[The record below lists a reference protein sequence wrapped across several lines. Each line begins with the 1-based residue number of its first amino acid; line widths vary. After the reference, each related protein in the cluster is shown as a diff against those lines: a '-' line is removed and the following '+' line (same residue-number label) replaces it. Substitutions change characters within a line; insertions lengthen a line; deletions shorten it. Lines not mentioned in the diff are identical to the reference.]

1 MGSIVVKAVFG
12 FIKSVVVG
20 LGVKS
25 AIAANIIAGVITAGL
40 AVGTARAFGS
50 MLKPEIPGQ
59 GNSLNTGTRIQVA
72 PDTSNRIQVCY
83 GNVLT
88 GGPVCD
94 AEISNQNKTMNY
106 FIVLSEKTDSG
117 TFSIGDQGIRFG
129 DKKLI
134 FGSGANAHIVQSF
147 FDANGTSSADW
158 SGKLRLRVYAGST
171 QASDQIFPVPGGGTT
186 AVAAT
191 TMMPN
196 WISLGTPH
204 YRADDMVFAIVQ
216 MDYDAENGL
225 TALEPVTFDLRNTL
239 RSTGSVIVDYMTNSR
254 YGAGIANSLIDISSF
269 TGAGNTTVGGYGDE
283 TITYTPSGGGSSTQP
298 RYEINGTLSTAN
310 DVSTNIDRLMM
321 ASGAYMFFDGKQG
334 KYKGLP
340 NKIYPDQANCFVATD
355 DNIVSPIKIQ
365 NTDLYQMYNSVEVEY
380 FDRQIR
386 DQRNTI
392 IVEID
397 SAERN
402 TGEPE
407 NKLTYSIDMINN
419 NMSAEILANIDL
431 NQTRLDT
438 VIEFSGDHSF
448 MQVDVGDVIKVTNS
462 TYGFTDKLF
471 RVMRVREQ
479 EDELGALT
487 FQIVGMEYADSVY
500 SGPTVTETNPFA
512 NVSIPTIPII
522 GPILPLKAFNQSYG
536 NLSLDPAV
544 FGNVIHNDVMS
555 VFGAGTQLADNP
567 NNIAIANATSNFNV
581 AIQSDLL
588 LSEETYDL
596 TGINLGDYEFQ
607 AVAQPAGTAT
617 GSAYNYGLRGNVD
630 VVWANANATHTQTI
644 VTSMEFNSIPDGNPP
659 TSISLAKKMELTLA
673 GSGGA
678 ASDMTPANATIKLE
692 GYNDLATSP
701 ATRQI
706 ANMGYQFLRVTKGEI
721 E

>member
-310 DVSTNIDRLMM
+310 DVSTNIDRLIM

-340 NKIYPDQANCFVATD
+340 NKIYADQANCFVATD

-500 SGPTVTETNPFA
+500 SGPTVTETDPFA

-555 VFGAGTQLADNP
+555 VFGAGTQVEDAGLDSNTYLGGDMTNVSNVYEDIISPAEYDIKGIDIGEYSYDAFGTP
-567 NNIAIANATSNFNV
+567 GGLISGPFDLGFKTSGNITFSNATSVSTANIGGGGQAFFGFDTPISTVTSQTKFNT
-581 AIQSDLL
+581 D
-588 LSEETYDL
+588 
-596 TGINLGDYEFQ
+596 
-607 AVAQPAGTAT
+607 PTA
-617 GSAYNYGLRGNVD
+617 YGL
-630 VVWANANATHTQTI
+630 
-644 VTSMEFNSIPDGNPP
+644 P
-659 TSISLAKKMELTLA
+659 
-673 GSGGA
+673 
-678 ASDMTPANATIKLE
+678 SDMLPDTLNVQVQGFSTMSSNVTFPRKI
-692 GYNDLATSP
+692 G
-701 ATRQI
+701 
-706 ANMGYQFLRVTKGEI
+706 NMKYQVFRVTKGEK
-721 E
+721 

>member
-1 MGSIVVKAVFG
+1 MGSIVVKAVFS
-12 FIKSVVVG
+12 FIAK
-20 LGVKS
+20 GVAAVIGKG
-25 AIAANIIAGVITAGL
+25 IAANIIAGVITAGL

-117 TFSIGDQGIRFG
+117 TFSIGSNGIRFG

-134 FGSGANAHIVQSF
+134 FQTTLGNTHKVDTVY
-147 FDANGTSSADW
+147 DANGTAAVNWTD
-158 SGKLRLRVYAGST
+158 KIRVRVYSGST
-171 QASDQIFPVPGGGTT
+171 QAADQIFPVPGGNTT

-204 YRADDMVFAIVQ
+204 YRASDMVFAIVQ
-216 MDYDAENGL
+216 MDYDAEEGL
-225 TALEPVTFDLRNTL
+225 TALEPMTFDLRNTL
-239 RSTGSVIVDYMTNSR
+239 RSPGNVIVDYMTNSR
-254 YGAGIANSLIDISSF
+254 YGAGMANDLIDINSF
-269 TGAGNTTVGGYGDE
+269 TGSGNTTISGYADE
-283 TITYTPSGGGSSTQP
+283 TITYTPEGGGSTTQP
-298 RYEINGTLSTAN
+298 RYEIHGTLSTAN

-321 ASGAYMFFDGKQG
+321 AAGGYMFFDGKQG
-334 KYKGLP
+334 KYKGIP
-340 NKIYPDQANCFVATD
+340 NKIYPDQANCFVAND
-355 DNIVSPIKIQ
+355 DNIVSAIKIQ

-386 DQRNTI
+386 DQRNTVL
-392 IVEID
+392 VEID

-402 TGEPE
+402 TGEPD

-462 TYGFTDKLF
+462 TYGFTEKLF
-471 RVMRVREQ
+471 RVMRIKEI

-487 FQIVGMEYADSVY
+487 FQIIGMEYADSVY
-500 SGPTVTETNPFA
+500 SGPTLVEVDSFA
-512 NVSIPTIPII
+512 NVSIPTIPIV
-522 GPILPLKAFNQSYG
+522 GPIIPISAFDGTYG
-536 NLSLDPAV
+536 GLTLDPGTH
-544 FGNVIHNDVMS
+544 GNVIHNNIMK
-555 VFGAGTQLADNP
+555 VFGAGAQLENADLSNTSL
-567 NNIAIANATSNFNV
+567 ANGT
-581 AIQSDLL
+581 
-588 LSEETYDL
+588 TYFDVI
-596 TGINLGDYEFQ
+596 TPEVFDITDVDLGDYTFTGYGNAGGVLPVGGFDMAWRNNITINYANTTSQVNVNLGGGGVVYQNIDQ
-607 AVAQPAGTAT
+607 APPQLVDTKKVTIDPTAHSLPADMKPQTAT
-617 GSAYNYGLRGNVD
+617 IRLQGYSTLDSAGN
-630 VVWANANATHTQTI
+630 
-644 VTSMEFNSIPDGNPP
+644 
-659 TSISLAKKMELTLA
+659 IS
-673 GSGGA
+673 
-678 ASDMTPANATIKLE
+678 
-692 GYNDLATSP
+692 
-701 ATRQI
+701 RQFGR
-706 ANMGYQFLRVTKGEI
+706 MGYELKRITKGEK
-721 E
+721 

>member
-1 MGSIVVKAVFG
+1 MGSAIVSAVFSFVRAALFTASAAG
-12 FIKSVVVG
+12 TYGVV
-20 LGVKS
+20 
-25 AIAANIIAGVITAGL
+25 ANIVAGVITAGL

-117 TFSIGDQGIRFG
+117 TFTIGDQGIRFG

-158 SGKLRLRVYAGST
+158 SGKLRVRVYAGST

-310 DVSTNIDRLMM
+310 DVSTNIDRLIM
-321 ASGAYMFFDGKQG
+321 ASGSYMFFDGKQG

-340 NKIYPDQANCFVATD
+340 NKIYADQANCFVATD

-500 SGPTVTETNPFA
+500 SGPTVTETDPFA
-512 NVSIPTIPII
+512 NVSMPTITPI
-522 GPILPLKAFNQSYG
+522 GPIIPLKYFNQNYG
-536 NLSLDPAV
+536 NLSLDPGV
-544 FGNVIHNDVMS
+544 YGNVIPNQGMK
-555 VFGAGTQLADNP
+555 VFGAGAQLENADLSNTSLANGTTYFDVITP
-567 NNIAIANATSNFNV
+567 EVFDITDVDIGDYTFTGYGNAGGVLPVGGFDMAWRNNITINYANTTSQVNV
-581 AIQSDLL
+581 
-588 LSEETYDL
+588 
-596 TGINLGDYEFQ
+596 NLGGGGVVYQNIDQ
-607 AVAQPAGTAT
+607 APPQLVDTKKVTIDPTAHSLPADMKPQTAT
-617 GSAYNYGLRGNVD
+617 IRLQGYSTLDSAGN
-630 VVWANANATHTQTI
+630 
-644 VTSMEFNSIPDGNPP
+644 
-659 TSISLAKKMELTLA
+659 IS
-673 GSGGA
+673 
-678 ASDMTPANATIKLE
+678 
-692 GYNDLATSP
+692 
-701 ATRQI
+701 RQFGR
-706 ANMGYQFLRVTKGEI
+706 MGYEVKRITKGEK
-721 E
+721 